1 MPWFN
6 PCQVKYDDTDDS
18 HAFRDFA
25 AIECQ
30 CHTSVGVSL
39 SKHDQLSLKQY
50 GLSSISNQII
60 SFTFC
65 MSICVHIRIEFYSMR
80 EALLKQTLFQHISA
94 KSVFLSKAKH
104 PKQTKRNLNG
114 FMSGVLGEK
123 EW

>member
-1 MPWFN
+1 
-6 PCQVKYDDTDDS
+6 
-18 HAFRDFA
+18 
-25 AIECQ
+25 
-30 CHTSVGVSL
+30 
-39 SKHDQLSLKQY
+39 
-50 GLSSISNQII
+50 
-60 SFTFC
+60 
-65 MSICVHIRIEFYSMR
+65 MSIMCAYPYWILFHE